1 MVAVRLVPSSSTRCG
16 ALAWR
21 SQGKPFATIVAKVT
35 LTYGPDGACR
45 LDEPRAIVSRDQHL
59 ERNPTKSLEEA
70 TDLIPYLGKAELH
83 LRGAA
88 VCPSGSQVV
97 PRVTITRDGGAI
109 LERAFVARPPAGA
122 RSVELVAENALGG
135 PGHPVNPVGTP
146 TPSLLNAND
155 PSQPLLVGPIPRMWS
170 ARATLLT
177 PEQRKATQQR
187 EVALDAAFD
196 WEFFQAAAREQRAA
210 TFFRGDE
217 SLALAHLDAEQ
228 PQLEVRLPGARV
240 EAAWVK
246 GPDERVP
253 LVMRCDTLR
262 LDSKARTITLSWRGF
277 FEVTDADSKMVIAV
291 TLSMPGRPVEWPEIS
306 DEPEPSARPSEP
318 SAPAIPSLDATG
330 VLHLDGLNAPTMPFA
345 TPVAATPSSRPMS
358 SAPIPGAPFS
368 DAEPGSR
375 PTIELGSTV
384 AARAGAPHEATP
396 FTAPRAAPP
405 PAPFHAPQPAPAPPP
420 PARPAMAP
428 LPAAAAAAAQPA
440 RSEPIALKPAAAVDT
455 SALTLAPG
463 RGSKL
468 LLAVVAAVKA
478 R

>member
-246 GPDERVP
+246 GPR
-253 LVMRCDTLR
+253 
-262 LDSKARTITLSWRGF
+262 
-277 FEVTDADSKMVIAV
+277 
-291 TLSMPGRPVEWPEIS
+291 
-306 DEPEPSARPSEP
+306 
-318 SAPAIPSLDATG
+318 
-330 VLHLDGLNAPTMPFA
+330 
-345 TPVAATPSSRPMS
+345 
-358 SAPIPGAPFS
+358 
-368 DAEPGSR
+368 
-375 PTIELGSTV
+375 
-384 AARAGAPHEATP
+384 RAGAPGHALRH
-396 FTAPRAAPP
+396 APPRQQGAHDHPLLARLLRGDRRGLQDGDRGHVVDARKAGRVAGDQRRARALRAPLRAVGPCDPVARRDRRAAPRRLERAHDALRDACRGDP
-405 PAPFHAPQPAPAPPP
+405 ELEADELGADPWRPLLGRRAWVASDDR
-420 PARPAMAP
+420 AR
-428 LPAAAAAAAQPA
+428 L
-440 RSEPIALKPAAAVDT
+440 D
-455 SALTLAPG
+455 G
-463 RGSKL
+463 RC
-468 LLAVVAAVKA
+468 AC
-478 R
+478 RRPT